1 MNTTPVIQRSCL
13 LYCKLEAGSLL
24 KRMTLQGCSFQ
35 HVEPEAVW
43 RSFPV
48 TGEDA
53 FLFGCGP
60 SSSAIGDLCE
70 DKIVKS
76 GYCCYCFSLVL
87 QGAPPDVWLCDSRFW
102 RQMLP
107 MLDCSTYFKT
117 PPKWHLKKGYDA
129 STCQNDRR
137 HTKMVVPVD
146 MPNKA
151 VSINMPKECP
161 SMCQNDGVRR
171 HAKRMFLSAMR
182 KRRPPMPKSRL
193 ERKKRVNSKIVII

>member
-1 MNTTPVIQRSCL
+1 MILGSRQRPRGSSRVQDSALLCHWPRWLIPWIRSKCQWKRCNCLRGSTKDTTYPIDVAMQRLRYRLTPGDNMNTTPVIQRSCP

-24 KRMTLQGCSFQ
+24 RRMTLQGCSFQ

-53 FLFGCGP
+53 FLLGRGP

-76 GYCCYCFSLVL
+76 SYCFSLVL

-107 MLDCSTYFKT
+107 MLD
-117 PPKWHLKKGYDA
+117 
-129 STCQNDRR
+129 
-137 HTKMVVPVD
+137 PV
-146 MPNKA
+146 
-151 VSINMPKECP
+151 
-161 SMCQNDGVRR
+161 
-171 HAKRMFLSAMR
+171 
-182 KRRPPMPKSRL
+182 
-193 ERKKRVNSKIVII
+193 